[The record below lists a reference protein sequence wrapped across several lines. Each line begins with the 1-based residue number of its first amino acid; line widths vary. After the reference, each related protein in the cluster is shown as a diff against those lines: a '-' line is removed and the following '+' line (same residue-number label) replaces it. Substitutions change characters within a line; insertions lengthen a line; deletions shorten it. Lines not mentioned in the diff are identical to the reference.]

1 MTRRCAI
8 RVKSYSGASRARTFS
23 LSPIE
28 SVKPRQKALW
38 TSRLL
43 KAEVV
48 TPSKSTS
55 EFTGRTRT
63 FASTEEAKVSV
74 TSTRKRVARECR
86 VDLMLGSDV
95 RGGRTADN
103 AVVCRGFALLCRVSR
118 EKQFRDGIKIFSDFL
133 RLLLFEA
140 QNASD
145 SSSSTRVGPSFE
157 HQEDNTRASQVLRAR
172 GGGEPHR
179 RGDDGSETARR
190 SHQVRARVRIKS

>member
-1 MTRRCAI
+1 VILQNCVTRAASKFIYLCIGQSEERAATRETQRKVSEETCWDVTRRCAI
-8 RVKSYSGASRARTFS
+8 RVRSYSGASRARTFS

-74 TSTRKRVARECR
+74 TSTRKRFARECR

-95 RGGRTADN
+95 RGGRAADN
-103 AVVCRGFALLCRVSR
+103 AVVCRGFALLCRL
-118 EKQFRDGIKIFSDFL
+118 EK
-133 RLLLFEA
+133 
-140 QNASD
+140 
-145 SSSSTRVGPSFE
+145 SSS
-157 HQEDNTRASQVLRAR
+157 
-172 GGGEPHR
+172 
-179 RGDDGSETARR
+179 ETE
-190 SHQVRARVRIKS
+190 